1 MCGKWSIKFNCEEIW
16 CWSVVSWHSVTTTST
31 ALTTTLV
38 VSRRIGV
45 VQSDEFNCLGQSVQ
59 CGLQQWLKSG
69 RSSATYEKI
78 WYSFVRAWREAMTN
92 SISSDH

>member
-1 MCGKWSIKFNCEEIW
+1 VLN
-16 CWSVVSWHSVTTTST
+16 SVTTTST
-31 ALTTTLV
+31 AVTTTLV

-45 VQSDEFNCLGQSVQ
+45 AQSDEFNCLGQSVQ

-92 SISSDH
+92 SNSSDG